1 VDAAG
6 RRIGRKVNGSL
17 TQSWLYQDGLKPIAE
32 LDSGGNVVSRFV
44 YAGKANVPEYMVKG
58 GVEYRLLT
66 DHLGSVRLVV
76 NVNDGTIGE
85 RLDYDEFGQVLHDSN
100 PGFQPFGFD
109 GGLYDSATALV
120 RFGSRD
126 FDAKSGR
133 WLGKD
138 PVREAGGVNLYL
150 YVNNDPLNQVD
161 QNGHFALS
169 LGFLAF
175 DTYKAIRHAIEGNTA
190 QAWHD
195 VLWVAADAAAVA
207 ADTVTLGTGGELIE
221 GARIALTGAKVL
233 TKVDVATA
241 AIHAI
246 DMAAG
251 GGGANNWRRFQ
262 EEDGDNCPSF
272 EKMGNGNNDHFN
284 DMFSSVMENLGIPS
298 REDPR
303 WELAHRAVSGK
314 GINNINDLESAV
326 RDALGMAEE

>member
-1 VDAAG
+1 MDAAG

-44 YAGKANVPEYMVKG
+44 YAGKANVPEYMVNG

-138 PVREAGGVNLYL
+138 PVREAGGVNL
-150 YVNNDPLNQVD
+150 
-161 QNGHFALS
+161 
-169 LGFLAF
+169 
-175 DTYKAIRHAIEGNTA
+175 
-190 QAWHD
+190 
-195 VLWVAADAAAVA
+195 
-207 ADTVTLGTGGELIE
+207 
-221 GARIALTGAKVL
+221 
-233 TKVDVATA
+233 
-241 AIHAI
+241 
-246 DMAAG
+246 
-251 GGGANNWRRFQ
+251 
-262 EEDGDNCPSF
+262 
-272 EKMGNGNNDHFN
+272 
-284 DMFSSVMENLGIPS
+284 
-298 REDPR
+298 
-303 WELAHRAVSGK
+303 
-314 GINNINDLESAV
+314 
-326 RDALGMAEE
+326 